1 MTEGFNFQW
10 SIKSPAGG
18 MLNIRTERADEM
30 EMALESIAS
39 IIPAMLA
46 VEQSLMGAGNVAA
59 GMPLS
64 GPQQQ
69 NAAQQYTQ
77 PNQPTQPAAQPQYQQ
92 QAPQQYAPQQPQ
104 QYAQPAQQPAFPQ
117 QGPNNAAPPGP
128 APLCLHNL
136 PAKWVKPGVSQSSG
150 RPYKGFWACAQGRDN
165 DCGWKP

>member
-1 MTEGFNFQW
+1 
-10 SIKSPAGG
+10 
-18 MLNIRTERADEM
+18 
-30 EMALESIAS
+30 
-39 IIPAMLA
+39 MLA

-59 GMPLS
+59 QMPLS

-92 QAPQQYAPQQPQ
+92 QQPQQYAPQQQ

-128 APLCLHNL
+128 APLCLHNM